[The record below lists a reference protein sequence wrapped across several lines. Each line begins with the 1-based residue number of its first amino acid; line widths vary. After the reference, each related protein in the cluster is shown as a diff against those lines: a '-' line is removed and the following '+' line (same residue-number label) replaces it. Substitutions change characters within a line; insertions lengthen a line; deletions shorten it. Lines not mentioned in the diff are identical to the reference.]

1 MQVINITDKDI
12 FNLLKSFVDIHFN
25 KFILVYLLTLL
36 ILQSSF

>member
-1 MQVINITDKDI
+1 MQEINITDKNI
-12 FNLLKSFVDIHFN
+12 FNLLKSFVDINFN